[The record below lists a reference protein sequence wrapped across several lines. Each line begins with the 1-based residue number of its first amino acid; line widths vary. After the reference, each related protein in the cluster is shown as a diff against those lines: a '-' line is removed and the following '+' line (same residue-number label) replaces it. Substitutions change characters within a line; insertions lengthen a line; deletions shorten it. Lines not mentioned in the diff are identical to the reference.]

1 MVRNSVFNTYSAY
14 FKVKGRQ
21 RNRQGGVGEVNAQV
35 WNDKSQ
41 MQDRHSQD
49 QYTWSEW
56 SSMTSRSRKEK
67 SEIKIRIG
75 MVNIKG
81 WNGQGKNQGK
91 ISQVWD
97 QEFWYASQIS
107 KANTRLVSR
116 IRQNRKD
123 QIKQR

>member
-81 WNGQGKNQGK
+81 
-91 ISQVWD
+91 
-97 QEFWYASQIS
+97 
-107 KANTRLVSR
+107 
-116 IRQNRKD
+116 
-123 QIKQR
+123 